1 MRRKTKE
8 IKIGGLKIGG
18 DAPITVQS
26 MTNTDTRDAVSTVNQ
41 INRLEQAGC
50 DLVRVAV
57 VDREAGLTLGRIK
70 KQIRIPLVADIHFD
84 YRLALLAIEQGVDKL
99 RINPGNIGSPD
110 RVKAIVRAA
119 KDAGIPIR
127 VGANAGS
134 LATWAADR
142 FGNTPKALAESAL
155 EQIRILEDLGFSDIV
170 VSLKASS
177 VPFTIEAYRI
187 MAGLVDYPFHV
198 GITEA
203 GTAWFGSIKSAAGI
217 GVLLAEGIGDTIRV
231 SLTGDPVEEVKV
243 GWAIL
248 KSLELRSRGPV
259 FISCPTCGRTK
270 IDLERIAAEVER
282 RLSHLTKPIKI
293 AVMGCEVNGPGEAR
307 DADLGIAGG
316 SGVGLIFRK
325 GKIIRK
331 IKEEELVDALVEEAL
346 KLEQEL

>member
-41 INRLEQAGC
+41 IHRLEQAGC

-155 EQIRILEDLGFSDIV
+155 EQIRILEDLSFSDIV

>member
-1 MRRKTKE
+1 
-8 IKIGGLKIGG
+8 
-18 DAPITVQS
+18 
-26 MTNTDTRDAVSTVNQ
+26 
-41 INRLEQAGC
+41 
-50 DLVRVAV
+50 
-57 VDREAGLTLGRIK
+57 
-70 KQIRIPLVADIHFD
+70 
-84 YRLALLAIEQGVDKL
+84 
-99 RINPGNIGSPD
+99 
-110 RVKAIVRAA
+110 
-119 KDAGIPIR
+119 
-127 VGANAGS
+127 
-134 LATWAADR
+134 
-142 FGNTPKALAESAL
+142 
-155 EQIRILEDLGFSDIV
+155 
-170 VSLKASS
+170 
-177 VPFTIEAYRI
+177 TIEAYRI

>member
-41 INRLEQAGC
+41 IHRLEQAGC

-134 LATWAADR
+134 LATWAVDR

>member
-41 INRLEQAGC
+41 IHRLEQAGC

>member
-41 INRLEQAGC
+41 IHRLEQAGC

-231 SLTGDPVEEVKV
+231 SLPGDPVEEVKV

>member
-41 INRLEQAGC
+41 IHRLEQAGC

-110 RVKAIVRAA
+110 RVKVIVRAA

>member
-1 MRRKTKE
+1 M
-8 IKIGGLKIGG
+8 
-18 DAPITVQS
+18 
-26 MTNTDTRDAVSTVNQ
+26 
-41 INRLEQAGC
+41 
-50 DLVRVAV
+50 VRVAV

>member
-1 MRRKTKE
+1 
-8 IKIGGLKIGG
+8 
-18 DAPITVQS
+18 

-41 INRLEQAGC
+41 IHRLEQAGC

-307 DADLGIAGG
+307 DADLVSPAA
-316 SGVGLIFRK
+316 GVGLIFRK

>member
-8 IKIGGLKIGG
+8 VKIGGLKIGG

-41 INRLEQAGC
+41 IHRLEQAGC

>member
-41 INRLEQAGC
+41 IHRLEQAGC

-316 SGVGLIFRK
+316 SGEGLIFRK